1 MIPASIRFP
10 PELALARGADVLP
23 AETALPGGCRYEP
36 KWDGFRV
43 AAVQDAVTT
52 LWSRRGTEL
61 TGIFPE
67 IVTACAQQLPEQ
79 ALFDGELVIW
89 VDERLAFEALLR
101 RLSSG
106 ARRAHTLSREVPA
119 SLVLFD
125 VLALDGTDARRLPYD
140 DRRELLEGTLADAR
154 PPILLSP
161 MTTERDVAQSW
172 SEDMAP
178 AGVEGI
184 VVKGG
189 AQAYKPGERQWVKI
203 KRRDSVDVV
212 VAAVVGPLANPT
224 SIVVGLVV
232 DGELRTAG
240 QSAQLSPGQARTL
253 GELLREPSGPHPWP
267 EVLSAGAMGR
277 FRARSDDLKVTLV
290 EPVMGEVSADS
301 ARTARFFRHSV
312 RFVKLRP
319 DLPVPGFRSTLL

>member
-10 PELALARGADVLP
+10 PELALARGADLLP
-23 AETALPGGCRYEP
+23 ASTALPGGCRYEP

-43 AAVQDAVTT
+43 AVVQDGATT
-52 LWSRRGTEL
+52 LWSRRGTDL

-67 IVTACAQQLPEQ
+67 IVTACAHQLPEQ

-89 VDERLAFEALLR
+89 QDERLAFEQLLR

-106 ARRAHTLSREVPA
+106 ARRAPTLSREVPA

-125 VLALDGTDARRLPYD
+125 VLALDGTDTRRLSYD
-140 DRRELLEGTLADAR
+140 DRRELLEATLEDAR
-154 PPILLSP
+154 PPITLSP
-161 MTTERDVAQSW
+161 MTTERDVAQGW
-172 SEDMAP
+172 SEDMAA
-178 AGVEGI
+178 AGIEGI

-189 AQAYKPGERQWVKI
+189 AQIYKPGERQWVKV
-203 KRRDSVDVV
+203 KRRESVDVV
-212 VAAVVGPLANPT
+212 IAAIVGPLHNPM
-224 SIVVGLVV
+224 SLVVGFVV
-232 DGELRTAG
+232 DGQLRTAG
-240 QSAQLSPGQARTL
+240 QSAQLSPGQARAL
-253 GELLREPSGPHPWP
+253 GQMLRQPSGPHPWP
-267 EVLSAGAMGR
+267 EVLPAGAMGR

-301 ARTARFFRHSV
+301 ARTAGFFRHSV

-319 DLPVPGFRSTLL
+319 DLPLPEFRTADL